1 MPKLPQVLQNM
12 RRTWFT
18 MKLRNSREGDIIAD
32 YCGPW
37 STQLSPGE
45 RLRTAIVP
53 KIVTVVIIN
62 LTTFGAEVLKWVGSC
77 LFVFIALAR

>member
-1 MPKLPQVLQNM
+1 MKAFRRNRLTLALHLILLSMPKLPQVLQNM

-37 STQLSPGE
+37 STQLSPIE
-45 RLRTAIVP
+45 RLRTTIVP
-53 KIVTVVIIN
+53 K
-62 LTTFGAEVLKWVGSC
+62 S
-77 LFVFIALAR
+77 